1 MRRAVSRTM
10 LSVLIWTVT
19 SALTVATD
27 ADEPASAASTPA
39 ALPPAAP
46 AKPETAAPPAPAATA
61 GVSFVR
67 DLVPVLRANCATCH
81 LTGSEA
87 GNLALHPG
95 AAYKNLVGVQS
106 IESKWLRVKPGAPD
120 ESYMLM
126 KIDGTHLDAGGS
138 GGRMP
143 YNMEPLDAA
152 TRGKFRDWSR
162 PAHRTTN
169 PTVFRWSTDAV
180 G

>member
-1 MRRAVSRTM
+1 MRRAVSRTI
-10 LSVLIWTVT
+10 LWVLTWTVT

-27 ADEPASAASTPA
+27 ADEPASAAPTPA
-39 ALPPAAP
+39 APPVPPAAP
-46 AKPETAAPPAPAATA
+46 AAAHEKAAPAEPVATA

-152 TRGKFRDWSR
+152 TRGKFRDWVAAGA
-162 PAHRTTN
+162 PDN
-169 PTVFRWSTDAV
+169 
-180 G
+180 

>member
-1 MRRAVSRTM
+1 MRRAVSRTI
-10 LSVLIWTVT
+10 LWVLTWTVT

-27 ADEPASAASTPA
+27 ADEPANAAPTPA
-39 ALPPAAP
+39 APVPPATPAATPEKAAPAAP
-46 AKPETAAPPAPAATA
+46 VATA

-87 GNLALHPG
+87 GNLAQHPR
-95 AAYKNLVGVQS
+95 AASRNLVGVQP
-106 IESKWLRVKPGAPD
+106 IEGKWLRVKPGAPD

-152 TRGKFRDWSR
+152 TRGKFRDWVAAGA
-162 PAHRTTN
+162 PDN
-169 PTVFRWSTDAV
+169 
-180 G
+180 

>member
-1 MRRAVSRTM
+1 MKCVFSRTV
-10 LSVLIWTVT
+10 LAALIWVFT

-27 ADEPASAASTPA
+27 VDKPASTESTPVPSA
-39 ALPPAAP
+39 PPAAP
-46 AKPETAAPPAPAATA
+46 ASTPAQASPSATAATS
-61 GVSFVR
+61 GVSFSG
-67 DLVPVLRANCATCH
+67 DLVPVLRTNCATCH

-95 AAYKNLVGVQS
+95 AAFKSLVGVQS

-120 ESYMLM
+120 ESYLLM

-152 TRGKFRDWSR
+152 TRGKFRDWV
-162 PAHRTTN
+162 AAGAAEN
-169 PTVFRWSTDAV
+169 
-180 G
+180 

>member
-1 MRRAVSRTM
+1 MKESSTRAAVLLVAVSYA
-10 LSVLIWTVT
+10 LSPALAVASDGDGS
-19 SALTVATD
+19 SATTPSS
-27 ADEPASAASTPA
+27 PAAESTTRAAAASTPA
-39 ALPPAAP
+39 AATPASGTTT
-46 AKPETAAPPAPAATA
+46 TA
-61 GVSFVR
+61 VSFSR
-67 DLVPVLRANCATCH
+67 DLVPVLKSSCATCH

-95 AAYKNLVGVQS
+95 AAYKNLVNVPS

-120 ESYMLM
+120 ESYLLM

-152 TRGKFRDWSR
+152 IRQHFRDWVAAGA
-162 PAHRTTN
+162 PEN
-169 PTVFRWSTDAV
+169 
-180 G
+180 